1 MQSSLKAKAT
11 EDQITALF
19 LDFSCVKLEQMTQ
32 HLAAC
37 LAKLTD
43 TQIWQRGGPHEN
55 AIGNLIFHLCGNMR
69 QWIIHGVGGES
80 DVRTRELEFS
90 TTSGLTG
97 AELTKLFQST
107 VAEATAVIAAT
118 TQARLLERTTPQG
131 REVAVLDAIYQV
143 VGHVQQHTGQII
155 LLTKQMAAQD
165 LDLTIPRPR

>member
-69 QWIIHGVGGES
+69 QWIIHGVGRQP
-80 DVRTRELEFS
+80 DVRVRDLEFS
-90 TTSGLTG
+90 ADGGLTG
-97 AELTKLFQST
+97 PELLALFQST
-107 VAEATAVIAAT
+107 
-118 TQARLLERTTPQG
+118 
-131 REVAVLDAIYQV
+131 
-143 VGHVQQHTGQII
+143 
-155 LLTKQMAAQD
+155 
-165 LDLTIPRPR
+165 

>member
-1 MQSSLKAKAT
+1 MERSPDINTSEGQVA
-11 EDQITALF
+11 ALF

-43 TQIWQRGGPHEN
+43 AQIWQRGGPHEN
-55 AIGNLIFHLCGNMR
+55 AIGNLILHLCGNMR
-69 QWIIHGVGGES
+69 QWILHGVGRQP
-80 DVRTRELEFS
+80 DIRTRDLEFS
-90 TTSGLTG
+90 TTAGLTG
-97 AELTKLFQST
+97 AELMELFRST

-118 TQARLLERTTPQG
+118 TPARLLDRITPQG
-131 REVAVLDAIYQV
+131 REVTVLDAIYQV
-143 VGHVQQHTGQII
+143 VGHVQQHIGQII